1 MQWELERMPGKPA
14 APISRWFR
22 ATALAMAASMLMAS
36 LPLRVVQAELVTTE
50 QVVNQAVGDGEHDR
64 VAAFLARDDVQQQM
78 IALGV
83 DPAEA
88 KARIDGLSAA
98 EIDQIAGQ
106 LDRLPSGEGFVGPI
120 VAGIVIVFL
129 VLLLTDI
136 LGFTDVFPFVK
147 KTASGS
153 RT

>member
-1 MQWELERMPGKPA
+1 MPGEPT
-14 APISRWFR
+14 APSSRWFR
-22 ATALAMAASMLMAS
+22 TTALAVAASMLVAS
-36 LPLRVVQAELVTTE
+36 LPVGVVQAELVTTE
-50 QVVNQAVGDGEHDR
+50 QVMNQTVNDAERDR
-64 VAAFLARDDVQQQM
+64 VATFLARADVREQM
-78 IALGV
+78 VALGI

-88 KARIDGLSAA
+88 RARIDGLSAA
-98 EIDQIAGQ
+98 EVQQIAGQ
-106 LDRLPSGEGFVGPI
+106 LDRLPSGQGIVGPI

>member
-1 MQWELERMPGKPA
+1 MQWELERMPGKPT

-22 ATALAMAASMLMAS
+22 TTALAMAASMLMAS

-50 QVVNQAVGDGEHDR
+50 QVVNQTDDGERDR

-78 IALGV
+78 VALGV